1 MQTTREMAQAG
12 ARRGQ
17 FRTAPVRDVQE
28 QLLQLLGDV
37 EEVVH
42 LVVFERVIRAHH
54 LRADTELVAAERW
67 GLR

>member
-1 MQTTREMAQAG
+1 VQTTRKV

-17 FRTAPVRDVQE
+17 FRTASVRDVQE

-42 LVVFERVIRAHH
+42 LVVLERVIRAHH
-54 LRADTELVAAERW
+54 LRANT
-67 GLR
+67 